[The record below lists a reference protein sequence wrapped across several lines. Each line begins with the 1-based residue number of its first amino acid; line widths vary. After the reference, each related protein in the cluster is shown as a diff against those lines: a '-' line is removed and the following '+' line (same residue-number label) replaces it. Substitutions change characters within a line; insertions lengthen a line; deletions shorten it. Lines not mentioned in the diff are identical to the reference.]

1 MVRPAC
7 IDIGCVRTN
16 HSMNRL
22 SFCTCGIAEQVLVSG
37 AGSSMV
43 AVPMV
48 ALTQNSFDGSWT
60 QINALSLVLCAV
72 SLHLPMF
79 LWRQEQQQQRE
90 RAEATAAAVGGKQH
104 TDELMTS
111 AP

>member
-1 MVRPAC
+1 
-7 IDIGCVRTN
+7 
-16 HSMNRL
+16 
-22 SFCTCGIAEQVLVSG
+22 
-37 AGSSMV
+37 MV

-79 LWRQEQQQQRE
+79 LWRQEQQQQQRE
-90 RAEATAAAVGGKQH
+90 RAAAAAVGGKQH